1 MWYKDLWIKIKPYA
15 KSKYVISLV
24 VFIVWVSFF
33 DENRLISR
41 IGQRSDLNKLEEQK
55 EYYRE
60 QIEINKK
67 RLKQLRTNKYNLEKF
82 AREQYLMKKP
92 KEDIFVVVY
101 EEEQK

>member
-24 VFIVWVSFF
+24 IFIVWVSFF

-41 IGQRSDLNKLEEQK
+41 IGQRTELNKLEEQK

-60 QIEINKK
+60 QIEISKE
-67 RLKQLRTNKYNLEKF
+67 RLKQLRTNRNNLEKF

-92 KEDIFVVVY
+92 NEDIFVVVY
-101 EEEQK
+101 EE

>member
-1 MWYKDLWIKIKPYA
+1 MWYKDLWILVKPYV
-15 KSKYVISLV
+15 KNKYAISLL
-24 VFIVWVSFF
+24 VFIIWVSFF

-41 IGQRSDLNKLEEQK
+41 VSQRAELNKLEEQK

-67 RLKQLRTNKYNLEKF
+67 RLNELRTNKNNLEKF

-92 KEDIFVVVY
+92 NEDIFVVVY
-101 EEEQK
+101 EGDE